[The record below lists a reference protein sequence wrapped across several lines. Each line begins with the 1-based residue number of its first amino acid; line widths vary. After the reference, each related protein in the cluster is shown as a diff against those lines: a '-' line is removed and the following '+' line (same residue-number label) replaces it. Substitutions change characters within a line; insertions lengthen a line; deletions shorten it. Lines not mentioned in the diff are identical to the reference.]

1 MAVTS
6 QDKGEDPSDPEGM
19 SLTRL
24 LRPLSERRESVR
36 PFVPWIGGPRLYL
49 LLLYAAVVIGA
60 GIEFFMSWETWY
72 GNWEVYNS
80 YLFVV
85 TGAFLLF
92 GAYLLF
98 DITSAV
104 EKKTGL
110 AGLPLPRSIMGQVG
124 LLVTVASVIGLA
136 LIAPSEGG
144 WAVLLSV
151 VAVAGF
157 IALVTSSKVVDRSD
171 TLLVAIFGIGLILA
185 MLVPIHEAYDVART
199 TDGEYLFSGLNMS
212 LLIVGAVVSI
222 LALQMMR
229 TRDGHFAAW
238 LIGSMAIFLVA
249 FHEQVGIMPSDMLGQ
264 YDRALAGVGIIFS
277 FVPLAMYIWREL
289 QYSSIWTR
297 LRRAN
302 SFIRKGDFNSALKEA
317 ETALNMSFDAGV
329 ARRFALPWSMK
340 GDALYGLKEHT
351 KAKAQYDISLEMDP
365 EDDMT
370 WCQMG
375 NIQAFDAKRA
385 VALNSYER
393 ALKINPNN
401 AYAWNNKGVIYVSL
415 AWPEEA
421 MVCFNKAMLLM
432 PKNFDT
438 HINLAKIT
446 SRLERHDESVMHY
459 QHALELRPDSEVAQF
474 GLRREFLRGQRIDQ
488 IHGWEQLGLDTRYLW
503 RMLKEDPADFE
514 KHTKELLSSIVEQ
527 RTQLTIGTGRDK
539 IDVNAAIET
548 ILRVTES
555 SGATMEQ
562 IERRTGLMRDQLV
575 LPMALLM
582 KTERL
587 HFTRFGE
594 KDIYVSKGKA
604 PEEPVTPPAAK
615 KKELATVE
623 ISAEPDAE
631 NATEAED
638 DEVADDEPP
647 ARRRRFVR
655 DKGDDEDI
663 VPTASVLVFGKRK
676 PKEAP
681 KPPKKKSKKTKKKS

>member
-6 QDKGEDPSDPEGM
+6 REKGEDPSEPEGM
-19 SLTRL
+19 SLTKL

-60 GIEFFMSWETWY
+60 GIEFFMSWETWQ

-85 TGAFLLF
+85 SGAFLLF

-98 DITSAV
+98 ALRSTA
-104 EKKTGL
+104 EAKTGL
-110 AGLPLPRSIMGQVG
+110 ARLPLPRSILGQVG
-124 LLVTVASVIGLA
+124 LLVTIASVASLA

-151 VAVAGF
+151 LAVVGF
-157 IALVTSSKVVDRSD
+157 IALVGSSKVVDRSD
-171 TLLVAIFGIGLILA
+171 TLLVALFGMGLIFV

-199 TDGEYLFSGLNMS
+199 TDVQYLFSGLNMS

-222 LALQMMR
+222 LALQLMR

-249 FHEQVGIMPSDMLGQ
+249 FHEQVGIMPSNTLGQ
-264 YDRALAGVGIIFS
+264 YDRALAAVGIVFS
-277 FVPLAMYIWREL
+277 FVPLAMYMWREL
-289 QYSSIWTR
+289 QYNSIWTHLKR
-297 LRRAN
+297 TN
-302 SFIRKGDFNSALKEA
+302 SFIKKGDFNSAKEEA
-317 ETALNMSFDAGV
+317 EKALSLSFDAGV

-340 GDALYGLKEHT
+340 GDALYGLKEHA
-351 KAKAQYDISLEMDP
+351 KAKTQYDIALEIDP
-365 EDDMT
+365 DDDMS
-370 WCQMG
+370 WCQVG
-375 NIQAFDAKRA
+375 NVQAFDAKRA
-385 VALNSYER
+385 IALNSYEK
-393 ALKINPNN
+393 ALKLNPDN

-432 PKNFDT
+432 PKNFDA

-459 QHALELRPDSEVAQF
+459 QHALALRPDSEVAHA

-488 IHGWEQLGLDTRYLW
+488 IRGWEQLGLDTRHMW

-514 KHTKELLSSIVEQ
+514 KHTKEFLSSIVEQ
-527 RTQLTIGTGRDK
+527 KTQLTIGTGRERLD
-539 IDVNAAIET
+539 INAAIGT
-548 ILRVTES
+548 ILRATES

-562 IERRTGLMRDQLV
+562 IEMKTGLTRDQLV

-582 KTERL
+582 KTDRL
-587 HFTRFGE
+587 HFTRFSE

-604 PEEPVTPPAAK
+604 PEEPSPPPA
-615 KKELATVE
+615 KKEE
-623 ISAEPDAE
+623 PAEE
-631 NATEAED
+631 EAEAQ
-638 DEVADDEPP
+638 ETETAEDEP
-647 ARRRRFVR
+647 RTKRRRFAR
-655 DKGDDEDI
+655 DRGSDEDI
-663 VPTASVLVFGKRK
+663 EPTASVLVFGKRK
-676 PKEAP
+676 PEEAA
-681 KPPKKKSKKTKKKS
+681 KSKKPRKTKKKS